1 MTLIWDGHHEKGFFL
16 IARSDADFLGGKHY
30 CFVCTVSDEDTGS
43 ERISDLPGHRQSQDS
58 EARELESGTYS

>member
-1 MTLIWDGHHEKGFFL
+1 MTLIWDGHHEKGFFD
-16 IARSDADFLGGKHY
+16 RQSDADFLGEKHY

-58 EARELESGTYS
+58 EARELKESGTYS